1 MKKAF
6 FVAKVFN
13 FIHQFDDLPMIC
25 KKKIGNAINLPEKF
39 SSEIDQFPTIIEVA
53 RDLSFLGCLSR

>member
-25 KKKIGNAINLPEKF
+25 KKKLETQSIYLK
-39 SSEIDQFPTIIEVA
+39 SSHLKLTSSQPSL
-53 RDLSFLGCLSR
+53 R